1 MFTHRIQALDDV
13 STNCNVTSVVEK
25 VRKTVGLDSTE
36 TRIWL
41 GYRRMRALLDL
52 RVSRETMRDSGLSEA
67 DYDVLANL
75 AAGPGHRCRIN
86 ELAGTMV
93 WSKSRLSHQ
102 LSRMRQ
108 RGLVAREECADD
120 ARGAVIVLTDAGRAA
135 IEAATPSHVASVRR
149 NFFDLLSPEQLGR
162 LEEFTSTLLAHLTST
177 EDADPGHGKL

>member
-1 MFTHRIQALDDV
+1 VADK
-13 STNCNVTSVVEK
+13 SGESA
-25 VRKTVGLDSTE
+25 GLDSAE

-52 RVSRETMRDSGLSEA
+52 RIARETMRDSGLSEA

-75 AAGPGHRCRIN
+75 AAERDHRCRIN
-86 ELAGTMV
+86 ELAATMV

-102 LSRMRQ
+102 LTRMRE

-120 ARGAVIVLTDAGRAA
+120 GRGTVIVLTDSGRAA

-162 LEEFTSTLLAHLTST
+162 LEDFTNTLLQHLTST
-177 EDADPGHGKL
+177 DESDAGRGKL